1 MDLKMHLKM
10 HFLFKCILNA
20 FKNGKFFPNTNLKK
34 RRGKCIL
41 TERFFAF
48 KTQV

>member
-20 FKNGKFFPNTNLKK
+20 FKNGKFFPKGIFLFKKLKNIQNFTK
-34 RRGKCIL
+34 F
-41 TERFFAF
+41 T
-48 KTQV
+48 